1 LSKIRLT
8 RNLNEQLSNNEE
20 GRVMDFGYIV
30 LSILGAI
37 VFLVFLGAKTVKQG
51 HEYTVERFGK
61 YTKSLR
67 PGFNWIT
74 PIIETIGEKVN
85 MMEQVLDIPEQQVIS
100 QDNATVTIDAVCFYQ
115 IVSSAQAMY
124 EVNDLERAM
133 QNLVTTN
140 MRTVLGSMD
149 LDEMLSKR
157 DSINAKILGI
167 VDEATNPWGVKITRI
182 EIKDILPPKD
192 LVQAM
197 AQQMKAE
204 RIKRA
209 NILEA
214 EGFKQSAILK
224 AEGAKESE
232 IRQAEGQKQ
241 AAFLEAEARE
251 RQAEAEANATEMV
264 SKSIASGDI
273 QAINYFVSQKY
284 IEALTQIGKAENSKL
299 VLMPLEASSVIGSI
313 AGIAELAKSAGISK

>member
-1 LSKIRLT
+1 MTAEIIGYAIL
-8 RNLNEQLSNNEE
+8 
-20 GRVMDFGYIV
+20 FGI
-30 LSILGAI
+30 IA
-37 VFLVFLGAKTVKQG
+37 LVFMGAKTVPQG
-51 HEYTVERFGK
+51 FEYTVERFGK
-61 YTKSLR
+61 FTKSLR

-74 PIIETIGEKVN
+74 PVIESIGARVN

-115 IVSSAQAMY
+115 IVDAAQAMY

-133 QNLVTTN
+133 QNLVMTN
-140 MRTVLGSMD
+140 IRTVLGSMD

-157 DSINAKILGI
+157 DQINARILTI

-192 LVQAM
+192 LVNAM

-209 NILEA
+209 QILEA
-214 EGFKQSAILK
+214 EGEKQSAILK
-224 AEGAKESE
+224 AEGLKEAD
-232 IRQAEGQKQ
+232 IREAEGKRQ

-251 RQAEAEANATEMV
+251 REAQAEAEATNMV
-264 SKSIASGDI
+264 SEAIAKGDI

-284 IEALTQIGKAENSKL
+284 IEALGEIAKGESSKI
-299 VLMPLEASSVIGSI
+299 VMMPLEASSVIGSI
-313 AGIAELAKSAGISK
+313 AGIAEIAKAAGIKAS

>member
-1 LSKIRLT
+1 MESGAIA
-8 RNLNEQLSNNEE
+8 
-20 GRVMDFGYIV
+20 IA
-30 LSILGAI
+30 ILGAI
-37 VFLVFLGAKTVKQG
+37 IFLVLLGAKTVQQG

-74 PIIETIGEKVN
+74 PVIETIGEKVN

-115 IVSSAQAMY
+115 IVSSAQATY

-157 DSINAKILGI
+157 DSINARILSI
-167 VDEATNPWGVKITRI
+167 VDEATNPWGVKISRI
-182 EIKDILPPKD
+182 EIKDIIPPKD

-224 AEGAKESE
+224 AEGQKESE
-232 IRQAEGQKQ
+232 IRKAEGDKQ
-241 AAFLEAEARE
+241 AAFLQAEARE
-251 RQAEAEANATEMV
+251 RAAEAEANATSMV
-264 SKSIASGDI
+264 SKAIAEGDI
-273 QAINYFVSQKY
+273 PAINYFVSQKY
-284 IEALTQIGKAENSKL
+284 IEALAEIGKAESSKL
-299 VLMPLEASSVIGSI
+299 IMMPLEASSVIGSI
-313 AGIAELAKSAGISK
+313 SGIAELVKGAGLAKSN

>member
-1 LSKIRLT
+1 MAG
-8 RNLNEQLSNNEE
+8 E
-20 GRVMDFGYIV
+20 YIV
-30 LSILGAI
+30 YAVLGLV
-37 VFLVFLGAKTVKQG
+37 VFLVLLGAKTVEQG
-51 HEYTVERFGK
+51 YEYTIERFGK

-74 PIIETIGEKVN
+74 PVIETVGARVN

-224 AEGAKESE
+224 AEGEKESE

-264 SKSIASGDI
+264 SKSIANGDI
-273 QAINYFVSQKY
+273 QAVNYFVSQKY
-284 IEALTQIGKAENSKL
+284 IEALTEIGKAENSKL

-313 AGIAELAKSAGISK
+313 AGIAELAKNAGLGK

>member
-1 LSKIRLT
+1 M
-8 RNLNEQLSNNEE
+8 EA
-20 GRVMDFGYIV
+20 GYIA
-30 LSILGAI
+30 LAILGAMI
-37 VFLVFLGAKTVKQG
+37 VLIFLGAKTVPQG
-51 HEYTVERFGK
+51 FEYTIERFGK

-74 PIIETIGEKVN
+74 PVIEQVGAKVN

-224 AEGAKESE
+224 AEGEKEAQ
-232 IRQAEGQKQ
+232 IREAEGLRQ
-241 AAFLEAEARE
+241 AAFLDAEARE
-251 RQAEAEANATEMV
+251 REAEAEANATDMV
-264 SKSIASGDI
+264 SKAIANGDI
-273 QAINYFVSQKY
+273 QAVNYFVSQKY
-284 IEALTQIGKAENSKL
+284 IEALTEIGKGENSKL
-299 VLMPLEASSVIGSI
+299 VMMPLEASSVIGSI
-313 AGIAELAKSAGISK
+313 GGIAELAKSAGFTK

>member
-1 LSKIRLT
+1 MGGES
-8 RNLNEQLSNNEE
+8 
-20 GRVMDFGYIV
+20 IV
-30 LSILGAI
+30 LAILVAI
-37 VFLVFLGAKTVKQG
+37 VVLMFMGVKTVSQG
-51 HEYTVERFGK
+51 YEYTVERLGK

-67 PGFNWIT
+67 PGLNFIV
-74 PIIETIGEKVN
+74 PVIESIGAKIN

-115 IVSSAQAMY
+115 VVDAAQATY

-157 DSINAKILGI
+157 DSINARILGI
-167 VDEATNPWGVKITRI
+167 VDEATNPWGVKVTRI

-192 LVQAM
+192 LVAAM

-209 NILEA
+209 QILEA
-214 EGFKQSAILK
+214 EGEKQSAILK
-224 AEGAKESE
+224 AEGLKEAE
-232 IRQAEGQKQ
+232 IRQAEGLRQ
-241 AAFLEAEARE
+241 AAFLEAEGRE
-251 RQAEAEANATEMV
+251 RQAQAEAEATNMV
-264 SKSIASGDI
+264 STAIANGDI

-284 IEALTQIGKAENSKL
+284 IEALSDIGKGQNSKL
-299 VLMPLEASSVIGSI
+299 VMMPLEAGSVIGSI
-313 AGIAELAKSAGISK
+313 AGIAELAKASGLAKS